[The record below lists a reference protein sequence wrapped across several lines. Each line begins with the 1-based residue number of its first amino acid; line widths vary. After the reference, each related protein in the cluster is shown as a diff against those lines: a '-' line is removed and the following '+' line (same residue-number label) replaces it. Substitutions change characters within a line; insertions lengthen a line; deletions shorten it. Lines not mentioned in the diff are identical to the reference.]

1 MADAHPASSA
11 ADASFFEFFSMLEAR
26 GKGEASP
33 QSFFSPKCPYDFL
46 RFQLCPPPFVN
57 NKFKASIRPL
67 LFGRLYLNSFLT
79 TLFLIFSFI
88 PHLSKK
94 V

>member
-1 MADAHPASSA
+1 MARVCGSRRNFVEFLGVNLEWRIPTSASSA

-46 RFQLCPPPFVN
+46 QFELCPPLLSTTNSKPRFV
-57 NKFKASIRPL
+57 P
-67 LFGRLYLNSFLT
+67 SFLVV
-79 TLFLIFSFI
+79 FI
-88 PHLSKK
+88 
-94 V
+94 